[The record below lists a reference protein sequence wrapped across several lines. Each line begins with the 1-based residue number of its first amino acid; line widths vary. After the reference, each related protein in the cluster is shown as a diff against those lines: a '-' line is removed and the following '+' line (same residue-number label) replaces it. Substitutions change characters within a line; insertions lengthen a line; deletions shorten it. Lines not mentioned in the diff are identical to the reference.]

1 VAQWRRF
8 VTFYNRPEDHRVQ
21 AVAVARIRFPLLLLA
36 LLGALTFSALLGG
49 CAAPSSPRQAD
60 ARHAPATAD
69 TAPASAAAPAPP
81 PPMGPPSQAQS
92 PLDYRLDAAYHIYGK
107 NPTRIYRGVMPHFL
121 YAIGVLEI
129 QVDQYGQVMALN
141 WLRAPEHAP
150 EVVAEIERT
159 VRQAAPFPA
168 PVHLGQ
174 ASYIE
179 TWLWDA
185 SGHFQLHTLSE
196 GQGGKDTPRR
206 AMPPNPNAVHL
217 VSAPGAPAR

>member
-1 VAQWRRF
+1 MA
-8 VTFYNRPEDHRVQ
+8 RVL
-21 AVAVARIRFPLLLLA
+21 AHPATSRCRTPLLLAA
-36 LLGALTFSALLGG
+36 LLGALGLAALLGG
-49 CAAPSSPRQAD
+49 CAAPSSPQAE
-60 ARHAPATAD
+60 ARPAPAPTAVAP
-69 TAPASAAAPAPP
+69 APASPPPAAQ

-107 NPTRIYRGVMPHFL
+107 NPARIYRGVMPHFL

-129 QVDQYGQVMALN
+129 QVDQYGQVRGLN

-150 EVVAEIERT
+150 EVIAEIERT

-196 GQGGKDTPRR
+196 GQGVKGTAPR
-206 AMPPNPNAVHL
+206 AIPPNPNAVRM
-217 VSAPGAPAR
+217 VSAPAAAAR